1 MPPLLLQVLRR
12 LVQCGGWKISA
23 CRGAQA
29 LTEVCDSQQTRPV
42 LHCAAAS
49 LHLLQDEARRA
60 ARHIGECATAK
71 APVAIGLMVFA
82 RRVWT
87 SLETTRALFGSA
99 FNRPFSCRPAP
110 PAWPPGGRADARS
123 EIAKCLSI
131 TLRGWSPSS
140 QRCNP
145 HGQAATSAGVLLFAK
160 LGKSTG
166 SVYWWGL
173 STLVVRNCLVHT
185 PLLIFRVRVET
196 RLAECCEPGDAC
208 VVCVCAAGGSPT

>member
-1 MPPLLLQVLRR
+1 MPRAEQLRVLEHGRDSGKNSGGKQRHAHGASCLPPLLLQVLRR

-145 HGQAATSAGVLLFAK
+145 HGQAATSAGGDTFQSLGHYNELCLLVGVIASA
-160 LGKSTG
+160 G
-166 SVYWWGL
+166 
-173 STLVVRNCLVHT
+173 VR
-185 PLLIFRVRVET
+185 
-196 RLAECCEPGDAC
+196 
-208 VVCVCAAGGSPT
+208 GGAQP